1 MPETLTPAEAA
12 ARFEP
17 TDTLGIPLG
26 PGQPGALVEAMG
38 ERDDWRE
45 LRVGGGLLTVWSE
58 LWGHEGVHY
67 LSGFFGPLERALRD
81 QGANISFAPADFR
94 RFEPI
99 LEAQAPRVMATMAC
113 PPDDD
118 GWCSLSLHAGAT
130 TRECRRAGADPDRL
144 LIVET
149 SAKFP
154 RTFGILPDHRHALHV
169 DEIDVLVES
178 DREPLALPEPEP
190 SDTDRAIA
198 EHCAELVPPGSTLQ
212 TGIGAVPS
220 QIAALLADG
229 EGGGYGIHSEMF
241 TTGLMTLCEAGKVTN
256 EKGFYDGVSVA
267 TFAAGTPELY
277 EWLDGNE
284 DVAFLPVELVNSQEA
299 IAGQPLD
306 GHDQRGDGDRH
317 PRPGDRRHDR
327 RGAVLGD
334 RRPRGL
340 HRRAVPRARGPLAAL
355 HVLDDRDRR
364 RDALADR
371 PLVRRG
377 RRDHDAAPPG
387 GRRRDRARRRRAP
400 GQDDAPARR
409 GARRGRPPG
418 LPRRAPG
425 GGGARLGRAR
435 SVSAGLPVPRPLRA
449 SPRAWLRPRGRGC
462 RARGSGPA

>member
-12 ARFEP
+12 ARFET

-45 LRVGGGLLTVWSE
+45 LRIGGGLLTVWSE
-58 LWGHEGVHY
+58 LWEHPGVHY

-154 RTFGILPDHRHALHV
+154 RTFGLLPDHRHALHV

-178 DREPLALPEPEP
+178 EREPLALPEPEP
-190 SDTDRAIA
+190 SATDRAIA
-198 EHCAELVPPGSTLQ
+198 AHCAELVPPGSTLQ

-229 EGGGYGIHSEMF
+229 DGGGYGIHSEMF

-299 IAGQPLD
+299 IAGNRSMVTINGAMAIDVQGQVIADTIDAVQYSGIGGHEDFIAGPSLALEDRSLLCMPSTIEID
-306 GHDQRGDGDRH
+306 GETRSRIVPWFEAGAVITTPRHQVDIVVTEHGAAELQGKTTHQRGQ
-317 PRPGDRRHDR
+317 
-327 RGAVLGD
+327 A
-334 RRPRGL
+334 
-340 HRRAVPRARGPLAAL
+340 LAAVA
-355 HVLDDRDRR
+355 HPDFRDE
-364 RDALADR
+364 L
-371 PLVRRG
+371 LE
-377 RRDHDAAPPG
+377 AAERASG
-387 GRRRDRARRRRAP
+387 GRAP
-400 GQDDAPARR
+400 F
-409 GARRGRPPG
+409 PPS
-418 LPRRAPG
+418 
-425 GGGARLGRAR
+425 GGAFA
-435 SVSAGLPVPRPLRA
+435 
-449 SPRAWLRPRGRGC
+449 
-462 RARGSGPA
+462 